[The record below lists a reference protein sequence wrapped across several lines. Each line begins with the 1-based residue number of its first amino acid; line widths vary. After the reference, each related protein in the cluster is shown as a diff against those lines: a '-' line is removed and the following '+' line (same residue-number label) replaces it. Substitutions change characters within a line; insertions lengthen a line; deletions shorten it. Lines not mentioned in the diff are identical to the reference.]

1 MHPWQRE
8 ARACGKR
15 APGAA
20 PAVAVLAA
28 LAAGLTGITGCSG
41 DSPTPHGS
49 ENGKPDEA
57 GHSVTAEPGKY
68 RTLPEACG
76 TVSLKTLRTLLPL
89 AEGTEAED
97 ADGDD
102 IEDVYAG
109 QAAVT
114 YDTDRSVGCSWKVET
129 PEGSRHL
136 TLDLERVVSYDSAVS
151 DEERARLTYA
161 KKAAAA
167 QVPDATVPTT
177 PTAPTTP
184 SATPKPS
191 RSSSATPPPS
201 PTASPASPDSPGSP
215 SAAGQGSPS
224 AADQGGATPSADGD
238 DTPETEAPRRLE
250 DLADEGFLD
259 DRLSTTG
266 SAIHRD
272 ITVVFRSSNVIV
284 TIAYDQWS
292 SDKAHIPRSEELQ
305 RNAEDLARE
314 LTGRIDE

>member
-1 MHPWQRE
+1 MHPWQRK

-15 APGAA
+15 APGGA

-28 LAAGLTGITGCSG
+28 LATGLTGITGCTS

-49 ENGKPDEA
+49 ENGKTDGA
-57 GHSVTAEPGKY
+57 AHSVTAEPGRY

-76 TVSLKTLRTLLPL
+76 TVSLKTLRILLPL

-97 ADGDD
+97 ADGDEV
-102 IEDVYAG
+102 EDVYAG

-167 QVPDATVPTT
+167 QVPDVAVPTS
-177 PTAPTTP
+177 PTAPTTAP
-184 SATPKPS
+184 AGPKPS
-191 RSSSATPPPS
+191 RPSSATPPTS
-201 PTASPASPDSPGSP
+201 PTASPASPGSP

-238 DTPETEAPRRLE
+238 DTPETEAPRRLD

-284 TIAYDQWS
+284 TITYDQWS